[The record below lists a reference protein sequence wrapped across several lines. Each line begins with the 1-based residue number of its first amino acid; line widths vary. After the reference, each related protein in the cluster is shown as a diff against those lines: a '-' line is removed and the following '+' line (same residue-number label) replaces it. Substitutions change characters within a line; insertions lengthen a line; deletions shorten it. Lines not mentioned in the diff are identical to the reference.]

1 MKKYLEAFRARKCL
15 PTLFRETIPT
25 PQGLRLDLP
34 LYWKHDINSRF
45 VERLFAIFEGVGAGF
60 GRRMFWRDTGHAER
74 KTLVRQARDLGVR
87 DTRGFLIN
95 STEIIVDTV
104 LVATDP
110 EADRPQV
117 LWRLFSVKTT
127 DGTVIPLYRVNTRL
141 GKHREVLHRVAR
153 WPFGEMA
160 SNINGLTNRLRNGG
174 VNKSCHPEVFYPTT
188 DDLQLEIELLYEND
202 KQSSYTHYCGADAFD
217 LSVAIELMANHH
229 RSVANT
235 AKLYRSFDVEGG
247 AETDWVLNNPVL
259 LTSSPRRQAA
269 LTDQL
274 TRVLQDRQHAEASW
288 ALDFHQKLHDWT
300 YATPARSSEF
310 ENDRWICTE
319 KDNART
325 RKAQ

>member
-1 MKKYLEAFRARKCL
+1 MMKKYLEAFRARKCL

-45 VERLFAIFEGVGAGF
+45 VNRLFALFEGAGF
-60 GRRMFWRDTGHAER
+60 GGRRIFWRDTEHMER

-95 STEIIVDTV
+95 STEIIVDTI
-104 LVATDP
+104 LVAVEPD
-110 EADRPQV
+110 ADRPQV
-117 LWRLFSVKTT
+117 MWRLFSVKMA
-127 DGTVIPLYRVNTRL
+127 DGTIVPLYRANTRL

-160 SNINGLTNRLRNGG
+160 SNINVLVNRLRNGG
-174 VNKSCHPEVFYPTT
+174 EDKSCHPEVFYPASH
-188 DDLQLEIELLYEND
+188 DLQLEIEMLYEND
-202 KQSSYTHYCGADAFD
+202 KHSSFTHYCGADAFD
-217 LSVAIELMANHH
+217 LGIAVELMVRHH
-229 RSVANT
+229 RAGT
-235 AKLYRSFDVEGG
+235 ATSKGYRELGVESGT
-247 AETDWVLNNPVL
+247 ETDWVVNSPIA

-274 TRVLQDRQHAEASW
+274 TRVLQDRQHAKSSW
-288 ALDFHQKLHDWT
+288 ALDFYHKLHDWT
-300 YATPARSSEF
+300 YATHDRCSEF
-310 ENDRWICTE
+310 ENDQWICTE
-319 KDNART
+319 KNNART